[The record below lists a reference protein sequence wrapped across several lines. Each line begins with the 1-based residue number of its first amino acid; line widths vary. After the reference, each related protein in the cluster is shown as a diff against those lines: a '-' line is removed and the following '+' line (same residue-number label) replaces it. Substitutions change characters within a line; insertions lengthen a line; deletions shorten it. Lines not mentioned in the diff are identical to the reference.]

1 MSDELARLSARQ
13 RELLAQVVPD
23 ARVVADMGWGLV
35 ETFVLEVD
43 SSLGR
48 LVVKAGGASDGHIA
62 RELRA
67 HREWLE
73 PWVRTGHAPEL
84 VFGDAEA
91 KLLLT
96 RYLPGRLVEGAPAQD
111 DPETYRQA
119 GELLARFHGQL
130 TVHDDR
136 WSEKLRARVER
147 FLAQPHRID
156 PEIERQVRREIEDW
170 RGGPA
175 DLVPT
180 HGDWQPRNWLV
191 DDGTVR
197 VIDFGRADVRP
208 REEDFLR
215 LARQDFARDPRLE
228 EAFLDGYGDDPR
240 QPDAWRRA
248 RVAEAVATAVWAFGV
263 GDTTFEQSGHRQ
275 LEGLYATGNLEA
287 VTLGRM
293 PPSR

>member
-23 ARVVADMGWGLV
+23 ARVVADLGWGLV

-48 LVVKAGGASDGHIA
+48 LVVKAGGEKDGHIA

-73 PWVRTGHAPEL
+73 PWVSTGHAPEL

-91 KLLLT
+91 KLLVT
-96 RYLPGRLVEGAPAQD
+96 RYLPGTLIEGAPAQD
-111 DPETYRQA
+111 APETYRQG

-130 TVHDDR
+130 TVHDDA
-136 WSEKLRARVER
+136 WTEKLRARVER

-156 PEIERQVRREIEDW
+156 PEIERWVRREVEDW
-170 RGGPA
+170 NGGPA

-197 VIDFGRADVRP
+197 VIDFGRADLRP
-208 REEDFLR
+208 RQEDFLR
-215 LARQDFARDPRLE
+215 LARQDFDRDPSLE
-228 EAFLDGYGDDPR
+228 AAFLDGYGDDPR
-240 QPDAWRRA
+240 EPGAWRRA
-248 RVAEAVATAVWAFGV
+248 QVAEAVATAVWSYGV
-263 GDTTFEQSGHRQ
+263 GDTAFERSGHRQ
-275 LEGLYATGNLEA
+275 LAGLYVSGH
-287 VTLGRM
+287 
-293 PPSR
+293 P

>member
-1 MSDELARLSARQ
+1 MSDELARLSPRQ
-13 RELLAQVVPD
+13 RELLAQVMPD
-23 ARVVADMGWGLV
+23 ARVVTDMGWGLV

-43 SSLGR
+43 SSIGKV
-48 LVVKAGGASDGHIA
+48 VVKAGGASDGHIA

-67 HREWLE
+67 HQQWLE

-91 KLLLT
+91 KLLVT
-96 RYLPGRLVEGAPAQD
+96 RYLPGTLVEGAPAQD

-130 TVHDDR
+130 TVHDEE
-136 WSEKLRARVER
+136 WNEKLRARVER
-147 FLAQPHRID
+147 FLAQPHRIE

-170 RGGPA
+170 NGGAA

-197 VIDFGRADVRP
+197 VIDFGRAGLRP
-208 REEDFLR
+208 RTEDFLR

-228 EAFLDGYGDDPR
+228 EAFLDRYGDDAR
-240 QPDAWRRA
+240 EPDAWRRA
-248 RVAEAVATAVWAFGV
+248 QVGEAVATAVWAYGV
-263 GDTTFEQSGHRQ
+263 GDTPFERSGHRQ
-275 LEGLYATGNLEA
+275 LQGLYATGK
-287 VTLGRM
+287 
-293 PPSR
+293 P